1 MFRCIYLKICQE
13 PFPSL
18 LQMIKKS
25 YRKDLYEA
33 VVVAVYKIWKCP
45 QVLKALKRS
54 RGMVIYVIVRV
65 CVWEDRNLIFN
76 YHFPNAYYVIG
87 IFIYNDTYIIY
98 IMVSF

>member
-33 VVVAVYKIWKCP
+33 VVVVVYKIWKCP

-65 CVWEDRNLIFN
+65 CVCGRTEILFSTIIFLMLI
-76 YHFPNAYYVIG
+76 
-87 IFIYNDTYIIY
+87 
-98 IMVSF
+98 ML